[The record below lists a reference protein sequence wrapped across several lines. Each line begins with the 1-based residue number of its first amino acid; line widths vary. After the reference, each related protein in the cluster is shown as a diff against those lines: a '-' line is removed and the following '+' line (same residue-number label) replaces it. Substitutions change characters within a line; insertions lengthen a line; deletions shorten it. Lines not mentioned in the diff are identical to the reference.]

1 MNGSH
6 RYEKTSQVATFPK
19 PGPFRPIGSSS
30 QFTMPSFE
38 SMIRHV

>member
-6 RYEKTSQVATFPK
+6 RYEKTSQVATLPK
-19 PGPFRPIGSSS
+19 PGPEIPNGSSS

-38 SMIRHV
+38 SMMRHV